1 MVGGSYQIELP
12 WTSFL
17 KVVDGKAV
25 LVNIYGNKIRTY
37 YSKNVIRVDWYSE
50 KEESVLIQLSS
61 EKSIIVNRNGGVV
74 RTI

>member
-1 MVGGSYQIELP
+1 MEK
-12 WTSFL
+12 FL
-17 KVVDGKAV
+17 KVIDGKAV

>member
-1 MVGGSYQIELP
+1 MSLER
-12 WTSFL
+12 FL

-37 YSKNVIRVDWYSE
+37 YYKNVIRVDWHSE

-61 EKSIIVNRNGGVV
+61 GKSIIVNRNGNLV